1 MRKVLG
7 TALAVVLALAAVV
20 LIVLGISIGVFEVL
34 LEGDDDDF
42 VDWFMAIVAGM
53 TILVGVTSARLALA
67 MLRRPNH

>member
-20 LIVLGISIGVFEVL
+20 LIVLGITIGVFEVL
-34 LEGDDDDF
+34 LEGDDDDY

-67 MLRRPNH
+67 VRRRT

>member
-20 LIVLGISIGVFEVL
+20 LIVLGISLGVGEVL
-34 LEGDDDDF
+34 LYGDDDDF
-42 VDWFMAIVAGM
+42 ADWFTAIVAGM

-67 MLRRPNH
+67 VHRRT